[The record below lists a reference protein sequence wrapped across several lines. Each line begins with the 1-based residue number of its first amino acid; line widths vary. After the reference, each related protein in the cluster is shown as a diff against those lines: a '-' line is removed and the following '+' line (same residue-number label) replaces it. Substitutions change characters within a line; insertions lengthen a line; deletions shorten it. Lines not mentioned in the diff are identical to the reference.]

1 MQHDASGTLPS
12 PARLI
17 FLIGP
22 SGSGKD
28 SLIDAARGDL
38 AAGGIEI
45 ARRVITRS
53 AEAKGEAAHSVSR
66 EQFEAMR
73 AAGEFALH
81 WQANGLCYGIPAQV
95 NRWLASGTPVLV
107 NGSRGHLAE
116 ARRRYPGLLAVGL
129 KVSTEALRAR
139 LLARGREGSDEIE
152 QRLARNTALPAY
164 DADVHVLDNST
175 SLEAA
180 VQALLGLLREEGL
193 LGNKAT
199 GSCAIGDKTT
209 GNAHH

>member
-12 PARLI
+12 PGRLI

-28 SLIDAARGDL
+28 SLIDAARGEL

-53 AEAKGEAAHSVSR
+53 AEARGEAAHSVSR
-66 EQFEAMR
+66 EQFQIMC

-95 NRWLASGTPVLV
+95 DRWLASGTAVLV
-107 NGSRGHLAE
+107 NGSRGHLAQ
-116 ARRRYPGLLAVGL
+116 ARRQYPGLLVVGL
-129 KVSTEALRAR
+129 KVSTQALRAR
-139 LLARGREGSDEIE
+139 LLARGRESSDEIE

-180 VQALLGLLREEGL
+180 VQALLRLLREEGV

-199 GSCAIGDKTT
+199 GTFALGDKTI
-209 GNAHH
+209 GKMHD